1 MSEVV
6 NDRPNLF
13 RWATKEL
20 SQDAVICWLID
31 WAGFPRSASAG
42 DEKLRQCGR
51 AFLDALF
58 AKWKDWPVELGH
70 DIRTEV
76 CQQEQG
82 IDVLARVDCRYVL
95 LIEDKTGTRPH
106 DEQLKRYWDDLMGG
120 KTSFGAVRPEH
131 AYPIYFKTG
140 NQARSEARRINEG
153 WEGWWRVFE
162 RCDFLGVLETY
173 DGDDRILKDYRAY
186 LRELEARTNSYELW
200 KEGDDRKAWDPL
212 GWEGLYQRL
221 EDEMPSW
228 VGNIHQRGGFYGL
241 WGRPSSAAPETWLEF
256 GHYGGGEQRHQL
268 AFKLEVP
275 DADLRKEQ
283 REWWCGALMAT
294 GRGNVT
300 RPQRIGLGKTMTVGL
315 WVPFLA
321 FDEEDGSLDV
331 SGTVR
336 QIQEAERV
344 LEEVSRDVSQR
355 RNGTWAE

>member
-6 NDRPNLF
+6 NVRPNLF
-13 RWATKEL
+13 RRATKEL

-31 WAGFPRSASAG
+31 WAGFPQSENAD
-42 DEKLRQCGR
+42 DEKLRRCGR

-58 AKWKDWPVELGH
+58 AKWKDWPVELGP

-82 IDVLARVDCRYVL
+82 IDVLARVDGRYVL

-106 DEQLKRYWDDLMGG
+106 DEQLKRY
-120 KTSFGAVRPEH
+120 
-131 AYPIYFKTG
+131 
-140 NQARSEARRINEG
+140 
-153 WEGWWRVFE
+153 
-162 RCDFLGVLETY
+162 
-173 DGDDRILKDYRAY
+173 
-186 LRELEARTNSYELW
+186 
-200 KEGDDRKAWDPL
+200 
-212 GWEGLYQRL
+212 
-221 EDEMPSW
+221 MPSW

-256 GHYGGGEQRHQL
+256 GHYGGAEQRHQL

-275 DADLRKEQ
+275 DASLRKER
-283 REWWCGALMAT
+283 REWWRGALMAA
-294 GRGNVT
+294 GRGSVT
-300 RPQRIGLGKTMTVGL
+300 RPRLGLGKTMTVGL
-315 WVPFLA
+315 WEPFLA
-321 FDEEDGSLDV
+321 FDEEDGRLDV

-344 LEEVSRDVSQR
+344 LEEVSRNVSQR